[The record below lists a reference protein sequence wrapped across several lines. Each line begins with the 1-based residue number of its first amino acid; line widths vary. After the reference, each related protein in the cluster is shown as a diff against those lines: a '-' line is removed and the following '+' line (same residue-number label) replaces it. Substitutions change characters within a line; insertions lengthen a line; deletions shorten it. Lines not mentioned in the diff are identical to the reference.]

1 MSFFDELKRMTQP
14 YDDDED
20 DFLDPVTDDEPE
32 ERPAPRMRKAAKAA
46 RTPAPEPE
54 PEPVQ
59 TARPAARP
67 TASQRGMRQSD
78 KVVNLNNGGQLK
90 VVIVKPLRFEVVAE
104 IADHLLDRRAVL
116 MNLEDTDEATGRRLI
131 DFLSGVAYAQD
142 GKIRK
147 SSRSTY
153 IITPYNVDLMG
164 EQLDEM
170 EQSAFEL

>member
-1 MSFFDELKRMTQP
+1 M
-14 YDDDED
+14 
-20 DFLDPVTDDEPE
+20 
-32 ERPAPRMRKAAKAA
+32 
-46 RTPAPEPE
+46 
-54 PEPVQ
+54 
-59 TARPAARP
+59 
-67 TASQRGMRQSD
+67 
-78 KVVNLNNGGQLK
+78 NLNNGGQLK
-90 VVIVKPLRFEVVAE
+90 VVIVKPLRFEAVAE

-170 EQSAFEL
+170 EQSSFEL

>member
-1 MSFFDELKRMTQP
+1 MSFLDELKRMTQP

-20 DFLDPVTDDEPE
+20 DFLDPVADDEPE
-32 ERPAPRMRKAAKAA
+32 ERPAPRPRRAAKAA

-54 PEPVQ
+54 PAPAQ
-59 TARPAARP
+59 PARPAAAP
-67 TASQRGMRQSD
+67 RGVRQAD

>member
-1 MSFFDELKRMTQP
+1 MTQP

-20 DFLDPVTDDEPE
+20 DFLDPVLDDEPE
-32 ERPAPRMRKAAKAA
+32 ERPAPRPRKTAKAA
-46 RTPAPEPE
+46 RAA
-54 PEPVQ
+54 EPVEEPVAP
-59 TARPAARP
+59 ARPAARP
-67 TASQRGMRQSD
+67 ASNRGVRQAD

-170 EQSAFEL
+170 EQSSFEL

>member
-20 DFLDPVTDDEPE
+20 DFLDPVMDDEPE
-32 ERPAPRMRKAAKAA
+32 ERPAPKPRKAARPARAA
-46 RTPAPEPE
+46 AEEPE
-54 PEPVQ
+54 PETFQP
-59 TARPAARP
+59 ARPAQRQASSSRAARQ
-67 TASQRGMRQSD
+67 AD

-90 VVIVKPLRFEVVAE
+90 VVIVKPLRFETVAE

-170 EQSAFEL
+170 EQSSFEL

>member
-20 DFLDPVTDDEPE
+20 DFLDPVLDDEPE
-32 ERPAPRMRKAAKAA
+32 ERPAPRPRKTAKAA
-46 RTPAPEPE
+46 RAA
-54 PEPVQ
+54 EPVEEPVAP
-59 TARPAARP
+59 ARPAARP
-67 TASQRGMRQSD
+67 ASSRGVRQAD

-170 EQSAFEL
+170 EQSSFEL

>member
-20 DFLDPVTDDEPE
+20 DFLDPVLDDEPE
-32 ERPAPRMRKAAKAA
+32 ERPAPRPRKTAKAA
-46 RTPAPEPE
+46 RAA
-54 PEPVQ
+54 EPVEEPVAP
-59 TARPAARP
+59 ARPAARP
-67 TASQRGMRQSD
+67 ASNRGVRQAD

-170 EQSAFEL
+170 EQSSFEL

>member
-1 MSFFDELKRMTQP
+1 MSFLDELKRMTQP

-20 DFLDPVTDDEPE
+20 DFLDPVADDEPE
-32 ERPAPRMRKAAKAA
+32 ERPAPRPRKAAKAA

-54 PEPVQ
+54 PAPAQ
-59 TARPAARP
+59 PARPAA
-67 TASQRGMRQSD
+67 ASRGVRQAD

-170 EQSAFEL
+170 EQSSFEL

>member
-20 DFLDPVTDDEPE
+20 DFLDPVMDDEPE
-32 ERPAPRMRKAAKAA
+32 ERPAPRPRKAAKPARAA
-46 RTPAPEPE
+46 
-54 PEPVQ
+54 EPVEEAPAAP
-59 TARPAARP
+59 ARPATRP
-67 TASQRGMRQSD
+67 ASSRGVRQAD

-170 EQSAFEL
+170 EQSSFEL

>member
-20 DFLDPVTDDEPE
+20 DFLDPVMDDEPE
-32 ERPAPRMRKAAKAA
+32 ERPAPRARKAAKAA
-46 RTPAPEPE
+46 RPAAEEPE
-54 PEPVQ
+54 ETPVQ
-59 TARPAARP
+59 PARPARPAASSRNV
-67 TASQRGMRQSD
+67 RQAD

-90 VVIVKPLRFEVVAE
+90 VVIVKPLRFEAVAE

-170 EQSAFEL
+170 EQSSFEL

>member
-1 MSFFDELKRMTQP
+1 MGFFDELKRMTQP

-20 DFLDPVTDDEPE
+20 DFLDPVLDDEPE
-32 ERPAPRMRKAAKAA
+32 ERPAPRPRKAAKPARAA
-46 RTPAPEPE
+46 EPE
-54 PEPVQ
+54 EAPVAP
-59 TARPAARP
+59 ARPAARP
-67 TASQRGMRQSD
+67 AASPRGVRQAD
-78 KVVNLNNGGQLK
+78 KVVNLNNGSQLK
-90 VVIVKPLRFEVVAE
+90 
-104 IADHLLDRRAVL
+104 LLDRRAVL

-170 EQSAFEL
+170 EQSSFEL

>member
-20 DFLDPVTDDEPE
+20 DFLDPVLDDEPE
-32 ERPAPRMRKAAKAA
+32 ERPAPRPRKAAKAA
-46 RTPAPEPE
+46 RAA
-54 PEPVQ
+54 EPVEEPIAP
-59 TARPAARP
+59 ARPAARP
-67 TASQRGMRQSD
+67 ASSRGVRQAD

-147 SSRSTY
+147 SSHSTY

-170 EQSAFEL
+170 EQSSFEL